1 MGEVVDDDCEQLLI
15 GQRRNKAVRRHGVPA
30 DPAKDALARSNALLD
45 RANRALQTLIGCNQ
59 AVAHAASEQDLV
71 EAICRLAVDVGHY
84 NAAWVS
90 KAETD
95 AAATLRPVAKA
106 GSGLDGLDS
115 MRLTWADDEYGRGPT
130 GTSVREGRPVTI
142 DDLEHAVCMEPWRD
156 AARRA
161 GYTAC
166 VALPLRDAAGIVFGA
181 LTLYAIDRAPA
192 DAASQNSFD
201 TEEIRLLTELAADLA
216 YGIRT
221 LRDRSARDAALAA
234 QHSSEQRLAR
244 LLEASSTVIYAMESP
259 NGEADPASF
268 KLVEISANI
277 ERLFGYKP
285 DAALDADWW
294 MDHVHPADRVTA
306 LAGSQRLLT
315 QNTIV
320 QRYRFQR
327 RDGVYRWV
335 RDELTVI
342 RDAIGRTTRIVG
354 AWVDITEKHQA
365 DEDIHRLA
373 YFDPLTGLPN
383 RASLRLRLKTEI
395 ATARDSGTAGAL
407 LFIDLDGFKAINDLH
422 GHSVGDIVLDQVG
435 RRLQTVLRAGD
446 VVARLGGDEFVVLL
460 TGLPGAIERAAEI
473 AHELAEKLRAALAPP
488 IHAVTHECYAAASI
502 GIAMFPR
509 DAAGIDDIL
518 RQADIAMYQAKA
530 SDSLNIAFFEPAMQ
544 DRVAHRHAIEQAL
557 REALEHDRFEVW
569 LQPQVDRASDVTGAE
584 ALIRLR
590 RADGTIV
597 LPGEFIPIAEQTG
610 VILAMGRWMLR
621 AVCRIIAAQAR
632 QGRRLRIAINVSPR
646 QFRDPAFVPDVER
659 VLAETGVNP
668 HDLLIE
674 ITESLLID
682 RIEEATAKMHALAA
696 YGVRFSIDDFGTGY
710 SSLGYLQ
717 SLPIVEI
724 KIDRGFIL
732 HLPDAARDATL
743 AEAILAMTRHLGLSV
758 VAEGVETEAQASF
771 LRMRD
776 CDAMQGYLF
785 GRPEPAQAWLD
796 RWTAAI
802 TA

>member
-1 MGEVVDDDCEQLLI
+1 MVGDGSENSLI
-15 GQRRNKAVRRHGVPA
+15 EPLGSEAIRRHE
-30 DPAKDALARSNALLD
+30 DPAGPVEDALARSNALLD
-45 RANRALQTLIGCNQ
+45 RTNRALQTLIGCNQ
-59 AVAHAASEQDLV
+59 ALARAASEAELTA
-71 EAICRLAVDVGHY
+71 AICRLAVDVGRY
-84 NAAWVS
+84 SAAWVGM
-90 KAETD
+90 AESGAE
-95 AAATLRPVAKA
+95 AALRPVAKA
-106 GSGLDGLDS
+106 GIGLD
-115 MRLTWADDEYGRGPT
+115 RLESLPLSWADNPHGRGPT
-130 GTSVREGRPVTI
+130 GTAVREGRVVTI
-142 DDLEHAVCMEPWRD
+142 DDLEHDPRMEPWRD
-156 AARRA
+156 TARRA

-166 VALPLRDAAGIVFGA
+166 IALPLRGEAGAAFGA
-181 LTLYAIDRAPA
+181 LTLYATGRKPAGGAPYRGF
-192 DAASQNSFD
+192 DA
-201 TEEIRLLTELAADLA
+201 EEIRLLAELAADLA

-221 LRDRSARDAALAA
+221 LRDRAARDSARAAL
-234 QHSSEQRLAR
+234 HSSEQRLAR

-268 KLVEISANI
+268 KFAEISANI
-277 ERLFGYKP
+277 ERLFGYRP
-285 DAALDADWW
+285 DAALGADWW
-294 MDHVHPADRVTA
+294 TDNVHPADRPAA
-306 LAGSQRLLT
+306 LAESRRLLT
-315 QNTIV
+315 QDTIV
-320 QRYRFQR
+320 HRYRFRR

-335 RDELTVI
+335 RDELTAI
-342 RDAIGRTTRIVG
+342 RDADGRTARIVG

-365 DEDIHRLA
+365 DEDIQRLA

-383 RASLRLRLKTEI
+383 RAALRLRLQTEI
-395 ATARDSGTAGAL
+395 ATARDSGLAGAL

-422 GHSVGDIVLDQVG
+422 GHSIGDIVLDQVG
-435 RRLQTVLRAGD
+435 RRLQAALRASD
-446 VVARLGGDEFVVLL
+446 IVARLGGDEFVVLL
-460 TGLPGAIERAAEI
+460 ARLADTADRAAEI

-488 IHAVTHECYAAASI
+488 IHAVTHECYVTASI
-502 GIAMFPR
+502 GIALFPQ
-509 DAAGIDDIL
+509 DASGIDDIL

-530 SDSLNIAFFEPAMQ
+530 SDSVSVAFFEPAMQ

-557 REALEHDRFEVW
+557 REALDHDRFEVW
-569 LQPQVDRASDVTGAE
+569 LQPQVGRANDVTGAE

-610 VILAMGRWMLR
+610 VVLAMGRWMLR

-659 VLAETGVNP
+659 ILAETGVDP

-682 RIEEATAKMHALAA
+682 RIDEAAAKMRALASL
-696 YGVRFSIDDFGTGY
+696 GVRFSIDDFGTGY

-717 SLPIVEI
+717 SLPIAEI
-724 KIDRGFIL
+724 KIDRGFIR
-732 HLPDAARDATL
+732 HLPDGARDATL

-785 GRPEPAQAWLD
+785 GRPEPAQSWLD
-796 RWTAAI
+796 RWTANI